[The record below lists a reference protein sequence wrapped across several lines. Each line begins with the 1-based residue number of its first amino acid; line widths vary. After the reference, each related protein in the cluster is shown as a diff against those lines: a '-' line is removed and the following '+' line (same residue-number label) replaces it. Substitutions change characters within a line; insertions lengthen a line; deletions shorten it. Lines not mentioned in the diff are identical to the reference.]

1 MSTNG
6 SEWVTV
12 HDTIGTRADAP
23 HAFIE
28 LEQSRRA
35 RYVRVTSGAM
45 PFGGRFA
52 ISGLRVFGLA
62 DAAAPR
68 AVTPTGERADELT
81 VALAWEPVPGAVGY
95 NVRYGTSPEKLYH
108 SWLVYDRSELVV
120 GSLNAG
126 VPYWF
131 AVDSFNG
138 AGVTAGTAT
147 RI

>member
-1 MSTNG
+1 
-6 SEWVTV
+6 V
-12 HDTIGTRADAP
+12 HDTVGTRADAP

-35 RYVRVTSGAM
+35 RYVRVTSGVM
-45 PFGGRFA
+45 PFGGPFA
-52 ISGLRVFGLA
+52 VSGLRVFGLA
-62 DAAAPR
+62 DGAKPS
-68 AVTPTGERADELT
+68 AVTPTAERTDELT
-81 VALAWEPVPGAVGY
+81 ATLAWESASGAVGY

-108 SWLVYDRSELVV
+108 SWLVYDRSKLVV

-138 AGVTAGTAT
+138 AGVTQGAAT
-147 RI
+147 GI